1 MALVALM
8 LLGGIG
14 TEWAAGQ
21 TAGNTHPDM
30 CSVEVLEGSVRA
42 GESFVRP
49 IGNGLEVM
57 LEPLAS
63 GWILRVLPAAG
74 PRGQHDYA
82 ELATPPYRSVSPL
95 LISTDFS
102 FRAQDAVAWNPRRF
116 RFAMDASEFKVL
128 LLAYQAYTLRT
139 PSAPGDEA
147 KLATLVS
154 GAPGQG
160 VLEILDAHF
169 TPGLANQAKM
179 ASAVASHLETTPH
192 TVEQAADGKGSP
204 LGKVTWLRFRIR
216 LESTENF
223 RPALGVVLKRE
234 SCSIH

>member
-1 MALVALM
+1 M
-8 LLGGIG
+8 
-14 TEWAAGQ
+14 
-21 TAGNTHPDM
+21 
-30 CSVEVLEGSVRA
+30 RA
-42 GESFVRP
+42 GEYFVRP

-63 GWILRVLPAAG
+63 GWILRVLPAVG

-102 FRAQDAVAWNPRRF
+102 FRAQDAVAWNPRQF
-116 RFAMDASEFKVL
+116 RFATEPNQFKVL
-128 LLAYQAYTLRT
+128 LLAYEAYTRT
-139 PSAPGDEA
+139 TPPAPGDEA
-147 KLATLVS
+147 KLLTLVG

-160 VLEILDAHF
+160 IFEILDAHF
-169 TPGLANQAKM
+169 APGLANQAKM
-179 ASAVASHLETTPH
+179 AAAVASHLETTPH
-192 TVEQAADGKGSP
+192 SVEQVASGNGSP

-223 RPALGVVLKRE
+223 RPAPGVILKHE

>member
-1 MALVALM
+1 MRVSWMVSLVFLVGIPGWAVGPVMA
-8 LLGGIG
+8 
-14 TEWAAGQ
+14 EQ
-21 TAGNTHPDM
+21 
-30 CSVEVLEGSVRA
+30 CSTVVLEGSVHA

-63 GWILRVLPAAG
+63 GWILRVLPVAG

-95 LISTDFS
+95 LIGTDFS

-139 PSAPGDEA
+139 SPAPGDEA

-160 VLEILDAHF
+160 MLEILDAHF
-169 TPGLANQAKM
+169 APGLANQARM
-179 ASAVASHLETTPH
+179 AAAVASHLETTPH
-192 TVEQAADGKGSP
+192 TVEQVVDGKGSP
-204 LGKVTWLRFRIR
+204 LGRVTWLRFRIR
-216 LESTENF
+216 LESSENI
-223 RPALGVVLKRE
+223 RPAPGVVLKRE
-234 SCSIH
+234 NCSIY